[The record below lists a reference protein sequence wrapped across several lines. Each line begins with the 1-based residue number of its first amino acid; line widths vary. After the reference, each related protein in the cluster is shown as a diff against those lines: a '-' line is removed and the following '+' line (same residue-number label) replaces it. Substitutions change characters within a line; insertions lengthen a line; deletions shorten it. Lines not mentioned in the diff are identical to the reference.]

1 MQYGVDPAQAY
12 APAAVYPVAPVGK
25 KSVLP
30 LLAIIFAG
38 VAFLFAVI
46 PPTSGIAWAF
56 AITAIVLAIV
66 ALVKKTQQKGLA
78 IAALIVAP
86 LAWFISVIVFIV
98 SVAAGLGGISTS
110 RDAPRTPVEQ
120 SSEQPTAGEPAEEPV
135 EEAPVADG
143 SSLTTPLPAGTT
155 VSVDSWSGKF
165 DVSFGAINWDATSI
179 IEAENRFNSDPSAG
193 KKYIMVAVTMTSTD
207 TEEWSPY
214 GTFFW
219 SDIKLVS
226 NGQGFSEGT
235 IVVVPNGLS
244 DQGDLY
250 PGGTA
255 TGNVVFEVP
264 ADLTSGVWDV
274 DGVYVSAQ

>member
-1 MQYGVDPAQAY
+1 VEY
-12 APAAVYPVAPVGK
+12 AAPSAPVGK

-30 LLAIIFAG
+30 LLSIVFAG

-56 AITAIVLAIV
+56 AVTAIVLAIV
-66 ALVKKTQQKGLA
+66 AFVKKTQQRGLA
-78 IAALIVAP
+78 IAAIIIAPVAWLIS
-86 LAWFISVIVFIV
+86 IIVFFV
-98 SVAAGLGGISTS
+98 SLAVGLGNIDTS
-110 RDAPRTPVEQ
+110 RSEPKAPSAQ
-120 SSEQPTAGEPAEEPV
+120 SSEAAVGEEAEEEVPLA
-135 EEAPVADG
+135 EAPAADG
-143 SSLTTPLPAGTT
+143 KSLTTPLPFGTV
-155 VSVDSWSGKF
+155 VSIDSWSGKF
-165 DVSFGAINWDATSI
+165 DVNFGEINWDATSI
-179 IEAENRFNSDPSAG
+179 IEAENQFNSDPAAG
-193 KKYIMVAVTMTSTD
+193 KKYIMVAVTITNTD
-207 TEEWSPY
+207 SAEWSPY

-264 ADLTSGVWDV
+264 ADVVSAVWDA
-274 DGVYVSAQ
+274 DGVFVSAQP